1 MLWCIVTCGGNFES
15 FVALMNV
22 IHAEIDGVPEEEAI
36 AESEVKEFQGKI
48 KWFDPVKG
56 YGFIIPEDGSPDVLL
71 HASVLREA
79 GRETLLEGT
88 TVQCEAVDR
97 AKGLQAV
104 RLTDIDTS
112 TAILPARP
120 VDAVEAEARP
130 AVIAAGEYIDVEVKW
145 FNRIRGYGFVTRGEG
160 TADIFIHMETLRR
173 NGLLDVA
180 PGQIV
185 SVRVGDGPKGPQAV
199 EVRMPVDEE

>member
-1 MLWCIVTCGGNFES
+1 
-15 FVALMNV
+15 MNV
-22 IHAEIDGVPEEEAI
+22 IQSEIVGTPEEGATPDE
-36 AESEVKEFQGKI
+36 EVKQFQGKI

-56 YGFIIPEDGSPDVLL
+56 YGFIVPEDGSPDVLL

-104 RLTDIDTS
+104 RLGEIDTS

-120 VDAVEAEARP
+120 LDAAETETRP
-130 AVIAAGEYIDVEVKW
+130 TVIAAGDYIDVEVKW

-160 TADIFIHMETLRR
+160 TPDIFIHMETLRR

-199 EVRMPVDEE
+199 EIRMPVDDE

>member
-1 MLWCIVTCGGNFES
+1 MDITET
-15 FVALMNV
+15 
-22 IHAEIDGVPEEEAI
+22 EISGVPQED
-36 AESEVKEFQGKI
+36 AETESPTKQFQGKI

-56 YGFIIPEDGSPDVLL
+56 YGFIIPDDGSPDVLL

-88 TVQCEAVDR
+88 TISCEAVDR

-104 RLTDIDTS
+104 RLSDIDTS

-120 VDAVEAEARP
+120 IDAAETESRT
-130 AVIAAGEYIDVEVKW
+130 AVVAAGEYIDVEVKW

-160 TADIFIHMETLRR
+160 TPDIFIHMETLRR

-199 EVRMPVDEE
+199 EIRMPVDED